1 VEDEGADERRI
12 EVRGMSGEQARRT
25 GGPAELPA
33 RHTGLV
39 SLDGQVV
46 TRRTAMSLPPGLPLA
61 QWRHLGRQIFV
72 VADSS
77 AWWMGDWLIYGRNE
91 YPDRYRRALAETGLD
106 YQTLRNYAW
115 VAGKFE
121 PAERRAR
128 LSFQHHAEVAG
139 IPVGERDEWL
149 SRAER
154 GGWSRN
160 ELRRRLRAHRDS
172 DRAAPDSPIR
182 LSVQLERGV
191 RWQRAAEAAGLDLLD
206 WMVQRLDEAADEPV
220 ESGSPTAS
228 RTPSPG
234 A

>member
-1 VEDEGADERRI
+1 
-12 EVRGMSGEQARRT
+12 M
-25 GGPAELPA
+25 

-39 SLDGQVV
+39 SLDGQLV

-61 QWRHLGRQIFV
+61 QWRHLGRQMFV

-77 AWWMGDWLIYGRNE
+77 AWWMGDWLIYGRSE

-115 VAGKFE
+115 VAGKYA
-121 PAERRAR
+121 PSERRAR

-139 IPVGERDEWL
+139 MPVAERDEWL

-160 ELRRRLRAHRDS
+160 ELRRRLRAHRYS
-172 DRAAPDSPIR
+172 DRAALDTAIR
-182 LSVQLERGV
+182 ISVPRDRGV

-206 WMVQRLDEAADEPV
+206 WMVRRLDEAADEPADSDV
-220 ESGSPTAS
+220 PAAS